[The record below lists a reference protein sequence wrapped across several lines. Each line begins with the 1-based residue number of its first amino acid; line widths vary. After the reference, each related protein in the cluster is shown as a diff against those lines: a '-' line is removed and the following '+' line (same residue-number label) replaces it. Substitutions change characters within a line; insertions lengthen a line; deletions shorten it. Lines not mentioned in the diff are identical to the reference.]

1 MTSGTTF
8 NNTTIREYIESI
20 VDNYDWQVYSLY
32 KETLNKIGWEI
43 EVSVCK
49 DKGFAVGDI
58 IEEKQFYYETEAEMI
73 EDFKLLDSIAL
84 FD

>member
-1 MTSGTTF
+1 MANEASF
-8 NNTTIREYIESI
+8 NNIDIREYIEII
-20 VDNYDWQVYSLY
+20 VGKYDWQVYSLY

-49 DKGFAVGDI
+49 DKGLPVGDI
-58 IEEKQFYYETEAEMI
+58 IEERQFYYETEAEMN
-73 EDFKLLDSIAL
+73 EDFRLLDSIAV